1 MPGPEASVADLVL
14 EPYREECAAPWN
26 AFVAASRNGTF
37 LFDRRFMDYHAARF
51 DDASLIARRAGRIV
65 ALLPAHRSG
74 SDLISHGGLTYGG
87 FIVGEDGG
95 AQQMQMLFDALLQ
108 YAARHAIARLFYKT
122 VPSMYHRLPS
132 EDDRYALF
140 RCGALLWK
148 RDLLSVI
155 APGAAAGRSTQRR
168 RMLRRSAGDADV
180 AIVEDAP
187 WAAFWPLLE
196 QVLSERHG
204 QKPVHG
210 LQEIELLA
218 SRFPQQI
225 RLITAQY
232 KNQVCAGV
240 VLFQT
245 DRVVHAQYLAADAQ
259 ARQLGLLD
267 RVVDVAIAAAQASG
281 RWFDFGISTE
291 DGGRHLNEGLLRWKE
306 GFGARSLVHDA
317 YQLSVPD
324 SAVARV

>member
-1 MPGPEASVADLVL
+1 LSGPEASAAELVI
-14 EPYREECAAPWN
+14 EPYREDRAAEWN

-51 DDASLIARRAGRIV
+51 DDASLIARRGGRIV
-65 ALLPAHRSG
+65 ALLPAHRNG
-74 SDLISHGGLTYGG
+74 SDLLSHGGLTYGG
-87 FIVGEDGG
+87 FIVGDDSG
-95 AQQMQMLFDALLQ
+95 ASQVQALFDALLQ
-108 YAARHAIARLFYKT
+108 YAASQHIARVFYKT

-140 RCGALLWK
+140 RCGAVLWK

-155 APGAAAGRSTQRR
+155 APSAVAERSTLRQ

-180 AIVEDAP
+180 AIVEDAR
-187 WAAFWPLLE
+187 WTSFWPLLE

-204 QKPVHG
+204 QKPVHS
-210 LQEIELLA
+210 LLEIELLA
-218 SRFPQQI
+218 GRFPQQI

-232 KNQVCAGV
+232 KHQVCAGV
-240 VLFQT
+240 VLFET
-245 DRVVHAQYLAADAQ
+245 DRVVHAQYFAADAQ

-267 RVVDVAIAAAQASG
+267 RVVDVAVAAAQASG

-291 DGGRHLNEGLLRWKE
+291 DGGEHLNEGLLRWKE

-317 YQLSVPD
+317 YRLSVPD